1 VLLLRGRRPD
11 LPRPYRCPGY
21 PLVPIVFILATGGL
35 LLNSMY
41 QRPGPALGS
50 VAAIAAGIPVFYFW
64 RRP

>member
-1 VLLLRGRRPD
+1 
-11 LPRPYRCPGY
+11 
-21 PLVPIVFILATGGL
+21 LVPIVFILATGGL